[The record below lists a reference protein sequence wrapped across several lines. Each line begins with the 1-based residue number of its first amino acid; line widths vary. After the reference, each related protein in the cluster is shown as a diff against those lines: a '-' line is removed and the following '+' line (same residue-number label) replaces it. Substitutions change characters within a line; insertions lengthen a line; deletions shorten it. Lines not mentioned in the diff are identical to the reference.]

1 MIFDVSQSY
10 AGLWIRIKAFSA
22 DYLVI
27 SVYIAF
33 LVAVSLL
40 IQSVNPRILLP
51 LFGNPLSGQLSGF
64 VLITLP
70 VTLYFAISES
80 SSHQATWGKRWQA
93 IKVVQNNG
101 ERLSRMRALGRT
113 ALKFIPWE
121 LSHICIW
128 QMSDTNQES
137 DPVILIGFILV
148 WILVGIYLLT
158 LLLSSKK
165 QTLYDKITNTL
176 VIRN

>member
-1 MIFDVSQSY
+1 MSQSY
-10 AGLWIRIKAFSA
+10 AGLWIRVKAFSA

-27 SVYIAF
+27 SLYIAF
-33 LVAVSLL
+33 LVAISIL
-40 IQSVNPRILLP
+40 IQSVNHRILQP

-70 VTLYFAISES
+70 VTLYFTISES

-93 IKVVQNNG
+93 IKVVHNNG
-101 ERLSRMRALGRT
+101 ERLSRIRALGRT

-121 LSHICIW
+121 LAHTCIW
-128 QMSDTNQES
+128 QMSDSNQEPS
-137 DPVILIGFILV
+137 PIILIGFILV

-165 QTLYDKITNTL
+165 QTLYDQFTNVL
-176 VIRN
+176 VVRN